1 MDIMDILKPILD
13 IYDTKKD
20 VLLFYLDA
28 SIRSQVEDFD
38 YEGDD
43 FDLFLNDTIFCI
55 NKSTLDL
62 EHNGKILA
70 IKENKITMKVKYKYS
85 IHLNKDNYHIFI
97 KRRRC
102 KKNDR
107 EFYKALLNSLG

>member
-1 MDIMDILKPILD
+1 MDILKPILD

-28 SIRSQVEDFD
+28 TTRSQIEDFD
-38 YEGDD
+38 FEGDD
-43 FDLFLNDTIFCI
+43 YNLFLNDTIYCI
-55 NKSTLDL
+55 NKSTLGL

-70 IKENKITMKVKYKYS
+70 IKGGKITIKVKYKYS
-85 IHLNKDNYHIFI
+85 VHLDKDNYHIFI

-107 EFYKALLNSLG
+107 EFYKALLNAL